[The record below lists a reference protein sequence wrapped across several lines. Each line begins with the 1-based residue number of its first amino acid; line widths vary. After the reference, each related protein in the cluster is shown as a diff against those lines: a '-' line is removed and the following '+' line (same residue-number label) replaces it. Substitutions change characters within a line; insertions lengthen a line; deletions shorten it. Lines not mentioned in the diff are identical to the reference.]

1 LNKADLHYILP
12 VLMIIL
18 ASLACDLPVGVA
30 TQSENLGATE
40 TMQALATVVA
50 GTLEPNMESG
60 GSEDSKDES
69 VEGADTESP
78 QVSETPTITVTPT
91 LGGPMVHVSMDTNC
105 RFGPGDVYE
114 YQGALLVGEEAAV
127 TGKLADESFWYIEN
141 PDAPPPHCW
150 IWGMYASVEGDKSG
164 IPILTP
170 PPTPTA
176 TATTP
181 PPIVFTTYY
190 YGETVCM
197 MISASTFYVRND
209 SNLPFESAHMKI
221 VNVDNNDTWER
232 DWSSFNDHHTCG
244 FPVDPLNPGEFA
256 YLGWSAAIKPGINH
270 KVTLTVCSGDNLGGD
285 CGSSTFYVP

>member
-1 LNKADLHYILP
+1 MKRTNLFYLGLTTVFL
-12 VLMIIL
+12 VLAI
-18 ASLACDLPVGVA
+18 LACDLPVGVA

-69 VEGADTESP
+69 VEGSDTESP
-78 QVSETPTITVTPT
+78 QASETPTITVPPT
-91 LGGPMVHVSMDTNC
+91 LGGPIVHVSMDTNC

-141 PDAPPPHCW
+141 PDAPPPFCW

-170 PPTPTA
+170 PPTPTPEY
-176 TATTP
+176 TP
-181 PPIVFTTYY
+181 TPELYSVSGTVF
-190 YGETVCM
+190 
-197 MISASTFYVRND
+197 ND
-209 SNLPFESAHMKI
+209 SNENGLRDSGEGGLHSFQ
-221 VNVDNNDTWER
+221 VDLRED
-232 DWSSFNDHHTCG
+232 
-244 FPVDPLNPGEFA
+244 
-256 YLGWSAAIKPGINH
+256 
-270 KVTLTVCSGDNLGGD
+270 D
-285 CGSSTFYVP
+285 CGGTLVASELTDMSGQFNFSDIPAGIYWISVYYPPGWCLMGDRVNTRPTSYTFEVGPDRQFQFGFHCRMGP